1 MNLTEISRNQ
11 ALIDLRLAN
20 VRIIE
25 LTCRIDEVARE
36 VQSLRTELRIRHKEQ
51 QGSSSS
57 GNSIEA
63 TRETTSSAGTEQSE
77 TSRQTASKKKAGLSW
92 KLLKSLF
99 GRPTRTELF
108 ANIESVCSRPVTRGG
123 ARLRSIVSR
132 SEFPALTISGWA
144 FCPSFDIALEAVDL
158 ILVRTGHSDIQTTS
172 RTSEREDV
180 AAHFDSKLAIRSGF
194 IVAIPMRDIPSGQ
207 YLVQLRG
214 RNARNE
220 EATLDVMDL
229 EIT

>member
-1 MNLTEISRNQ
+1 MNLNEISRNQ

-20 VRIIE
+20 VRIME

-36 VQSLRTELRIRHKEQ
+36 VHSLRTELRIRHKEQ
-51 QGSSSS
+51 QGHSPS
-57 GNSIEA
+57 GNGVEV
-63 TRETTSSAGTEQSE
+63 TRETANSVGTEHAE
-77 TSRQTASKKKAGLSW
+77 TSRQTTDKKKTDRSW

-99 GRPTRTELF
+99 GRPARTELF
-108 ANIESVCSRPVTRGG
+108 ANIESVCNRPVTRGG

-132 SEFPALTISGWA
+132 SEFPALTISGWV

-158 ILVRTGHSDIQTTS
+158 ILIRTGHSDIQTTS
-172 RTSEREDV
+172 RTSERDDV
-180 AAHFDSKLAIRSGF
+180 SAHFDSKLAIRSGF